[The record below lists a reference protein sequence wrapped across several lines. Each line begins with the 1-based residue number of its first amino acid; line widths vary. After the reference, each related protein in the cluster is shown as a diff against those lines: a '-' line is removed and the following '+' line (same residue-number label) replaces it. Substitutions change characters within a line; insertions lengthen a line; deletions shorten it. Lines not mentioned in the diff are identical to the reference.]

1 MGSVNSARVHC
12 SKLTCQQLQVEPKK
26 KEKKKEETR
35 ETRNAA
41 VDVESK
47 HILDINVIAVFFLL
61 ALILIFQ

>member
-1 MGSVNSARVHC
+1 M
-12 SKLTCQQLQVEPKK
+12 
-26 KEKKKEETR
+26 R